1 MVYPALLAALVG
13 VVAARNPYDLPASEW
28 NTLNATVGGRLGRG
42 VPIARDC
49 YAQAGVNVTGPTP
62 GLDCAT
68 VQNKYPTDTWR
79 AGTYGARLALQ
90 WETCQK
96 TNQGCLLDPREPNN
110 ATAYS
115 APRVCDQGSVSPY
128 YISVKTAADV
138 TQGFAFSKRTG
149 VPLSIK
155 NTGHDYAGRSSAPG
169 TLALWTNSVKYI
181 NYSATFVPEGCQQDG
196 VPALTYGAGQD
207 LESLF
212 LYADSNNLTFIGGSS
227 KTVGAAGGWVQG
239 GGHSVLSN
247 TYGLGADR
255 VLQFKV
261 VTPDGRARVANACQN
276 QDLFWA
282 LRGGGGGT
290 FGVVME
296 ATSQVIPNPVS
307 TVALK
312 WQLVPTADNL
322 KTFMTIIV
330 QNSLRWSQEGWGGYL
345 YPTASLLANP
355 RMNATAAAA
364 SLKPLTD
371 FLKIAPDGAGGNA
384 GSGAQAQWSQYD
396 SFLPLLSSIVTGSA
410 TTKPQN
416 IALASRLIPQS
427 LFVNNQTALLNAM
440 LQSAQISGGS
450 VSYYMT
456 TPFSYQ
462 VPNTEQGK
470 TSVTPAWRGAVW
482 HAIVSA
488 RWDYDSGPDAAKAAY
503 VKANSAMNPLRA
515 LTPGGG
521 AYQNEADVYEPNTSA
536 SFWGSNYAALYAIK
550 QKYDPD
556 GLLDCWHCVGWKG
569 KATPIASCY
578 F

>member
-1 MVYPALLAALVG
+1 MAYPAVLAALVG
-13 VVAARNPYDLPASEW
+13 VVAARSPYDLPVSEW
-28 NTLNATVGGRLGRG
+28 NTLNATVGGRLARG

-49 YAQAGVNVTGPTP
+49 YAQAGVNVTGPAP

-68 VQNKYPTDTWR
+68 VQSKYTTDTWR
-79 AGTYGARLALQ
+79 AGIYGARMPLQ

-96 TNQGCLLDPREPNN
+96 TNQGCLLDPNDPKN
-110 ATAYS
+110 ATAFS
-115 APRVCDQGSVSPY
+115 SPRVCDQGSISPY
-128 YISVKTAADV
+128 YITVKTAADV

-155 NTGHDYAGRSSAPG
+155 NTGHDFAGRSSAPG
-169 TLALWTNSVKYI
+169 TLALYTNNIKYI
-181 NYSATFVPEGCQQDG
+181 NYSATFVPDGCQQDG

-207 LESLF
+207 MESLF

-255 VLQFKV
+255 ALQFKV
-261 VTPDGRARVANACQN
+261 VTPDGRSRVANACQN

-290 FGVVME
+290 FGVVLE
-296 ATSQVIPNPVS
+296 VSSQVIPNPVP
-307 TVALK
+307 TVSLR
-312 WQLVPTADNL
+312 WQLVPNADNL
-322 KTFMTIIV
+322 KNLFTIFA

-345 YPTASLLANP
+345 YPTASILANP

-371 FLKIAPDGAGGNA
+371 FLKVVPDGAGGSA

-416 IALASRLIPQS
+416 IAIASRLIPQS
-427 LFVNNQTALLNAM
+427 VFSNQTALLNAM
-440 LQSAQISGGS
+440 LQTLQVAGGS
-450 VSYYMT
+450 VAFYMT

-470 TSVTPAWRGAVW
+470 TSVSPAWRGAVW
-482 HAIVSA
+482 HALA
-488 RWDYDSGPDAAKAAY
+488 FTGWDYAAGPDAAKAAY
-503 VKANSAMNPLRA
+503 IKVNSAINPLRA

-521 AYQNEADVYEPNTSA
+521 AYQNEADVYEPNAAT
-536 SFWGSNYAALYAIK
+536 SFWGS
-550 QKYDPD
+550 
-556 GLLDCWHCVGWKG
+556 
-569 KATPIASCY
+569 
-578 F
+578 

>member
-13 VVAARNPYDLPASEW
+13 VVAARSPYDLPASEW

-49 YAQAGVNVTGPTP
+49 YDQAGVNVTGPTP

-79 AGTYGARLALQ
+79 IGTYGARLALQ

-96 TNQGCLLDPREPNN
+96 TNQGCLLDPNEPNN
-110 ATAYS
+110 ATAFS
-115 APRVCDQGSVSPY
+115 VPRVCDQGSVSPY

-169 TLALWTNSVKYI
+169 TLALWTNNVKYI

-207 LESLF
+207 MESLF

-296 ATSQVIPNPVS
+296 ATSQVVPNRVS

-322 KTFMTIIV
+322 KTFLTIIV

-345 YPTASLLANP
+345 YPTASILANP

-396 SFLPLLSSIVTGSA
+396 SFLPLLSSIITGSA
-410 TTKPQN
+410 TAKPQN

-427 LFVNNQTALLNAM
+427 LFVNNQTELLAAM
-440 LQSAQISGGS
+440 LQSAQTAGGS
-450 VSYYMT
+450 VLYYMT

-462 VPNTEQGK
+462 VPDTEQGK
-470 TSVTPAWRGAVW
+470 TSVAPAWRGAVW
-482 HAIVSA
+482 HAMASA
-488 RWDYDSGPDAAKAAY
+488 RWSYDAGPDAAKAAY
-503 VKANSAMNPLRA
+503 VKVNSAMNPLRA

-521 AYQNEADVYEPNTSA
+521 AYQNEADVYEPNTSE

-569 KATPIASCY
+569 KATPIAS
-578 F
+578 

>member
-1 MVYPALLAALVG
+1 MVYSTVLAALVG
-13 VVAARNPYDLPASEW
+13 VVAARSAYDLPATEW
-28 NTLNATVGGRLGRG
+28 NTLNATVGGRLARG
-42 VPIARDC
+42 VPVARDC
-49 YAQAGVNVTGPTP
+49 YAQAGVNVTGPAP

-68 VQNKYPTDTWR
+68 VQSKYATDTWR
-79 AGTYGARLALQ
+79 AGIYGARLPLQ

-96 TNQGCLLDPREPNN
+96 TDQGCLLDPNN
-110 ATAYS
+110 PKNASAFS

-128 YISVKTAADV
+128 YIAVKTAADV

-149 VPLSIK
+149 VPLSVK
-155 NTGHDYAGRSSAPG
+155 NTG
-169 TLALWTNSVKYI
+169 I
-181 NYSATFVPEGCQQDG
+181 NYAATFVPEGCQQDG
-196 VPALTYGAGQD
+196 LPALTYGAGQD

-212 LYADSNNLTFIGGSS
+212 LYADSNNLTFVGGSS
-227 KTVGAAGGWVQG
+227 KTVGASGGWVQG

-261 VTPDGRARVANACQN
+261 VTPDGRSRVANACQN

-290 FGVVME
+290 FGVVLE
-296 ATSQVIPNPVS
+296 TTSQVIPNPVS
-307 TVALK
+307 TVSLRWK
-312 WQLVPTADNL
+312 LVPTADNL
-322 KTFMTIIV
+322 KAILKIYAE
-330 QNSLRWSQEGWGGYL
+330 NSLRWSQEGWGGYL
-345 YPTASLLANP
+345 YPTTSILANP
-355 RMNATAAAA
+355 KMNATAAVT

-371 FLKIAPDGAGGNA
+371 FLKVAPDGAGGGA
-384 GSGAQAQWSQYD
+384 GSGAQVAWSQYD

-410 TTKPQN
+410 TTQPRN
-416 IALASRLIPQS
+416 IAIASRLIPQS
-427 LFVNNQTALLNAM
+427 VFSNTTALLDAM

-450 VSYYMT
+450 VAYYMT

-482 HAIVSA
+482 HVLTSA
-488 RWDYDSGPDAAKAAY
+488 TWDYDAGPDAAKQAY

-515 LTPGGG
+515 ITPGGG
-521 AYQNEADVYEPNTSA
+521 AYQNEADVYEPNASQ
-536 SFWGSNYAALYAIK
+536 SFWGSNYAALYSIK

-569 KATPIASCY
+569 KNTPIASCY